1 MIMID
6 DMDDGFGLGSLISE
20 YAEIA
25 MREDRDL
32 VFAREYVRLRALKSK
47 NPAELACVR
56 AGITNPEYHI
66 KVVAERQLARPD
78 VQRLVLE
85 AESSGLTIERTEYTR
100 DLFLDELQAVHE
112 RALDARNFTSAISAV
127 KTQAQLLGFM
137 DQTVN
142 INHTV
147 TAKDLDLATLRAMV
161 ADRAKP
167 VNVIDVDYK
176 EVEL

>member
-1 MIMID
+1 MD
-6 DMDDGFGLGSLISE
+6 WDDDGFGLGSLISE
-20 YAEIA
+20 DAEIA
-25 MREDRDL
+25 MRDDRDL

-47 NPAELACVR
+47 NAAELACVR

-66 KVVAERQLARPD
+66 KVVADRQLARPE
-78 VQRLVLE
+78 VQRLITE
-85 AESSGLTIERTEYTR
+85 AESSGILIERTEYTR

-112 RALDARNFTSAISAV
+112 RALDAKNFTSAISAV

-147 TAKDLDLATLRAMV
+147 TAKDLDLQTLRAMV

-167 VNVIDVDYK
+167 AVMVIDA
-176 EVEL
+176 E

>member
-1 MIMID
+1 MLD
-6 DMDDGFGLGSLISE
+6 DMDDGGFGLGSLISE
-20 YAEIA
+20 EAEIA

-66 KVVAERQLARPD
+66 KVVAERQLARVE
-78 VQRLVLE
+78 VQRLIAE
-85 AESSGLTIERTEYTR
+85 AESSGMVIERTEYTR

-112 RALDARNFTSAISAV
+112 RALDAKNFTSAISAV
-127 KTQAQLLGFM
+127 KTQAQLLGMM
-137 DQTVN
+137 DQTLN

-167 VNVIDVDYK
+167 VTVIDAEYRDA
-176 EVEL
+176 E

>member
-1 MIMID
+1 M
-6 DMDDGFGLGSLISE
+6 DMDWDDDGFGLGSLISGE
-20 YAEIA
+20 EAEIA

-47 NPAELACVR
+47 NAAELACVR

-66 KVVAERQLARPD
+66 KVVAERQLARPE
-78 VQRLVLE
+78 VQRLITE
-85 AESSGLTIERTEYTR
+85 AESSGILIERTEYTR

-112 RALDARNFTSAISAV
+112 RALDAKNFTSAISAV

-147 TAKDLDLATLRAMV
+147 TAKDLDLQTLRAMV

-167 VNVIDVDYK
+167 AMVIEGTVVDV
-176 EVEL
+176 E